1 MAFLDI
7 DPLLAVRLAAF
18 CLATGAVAGLLAG
31 MLGVGGGI
39 VVVPA
44 LYFVLG
50 QMGVDEAVRMQVAVG
65 TSLATIIPVSV
76 LSAKAHRARG
86 SVDEALLKV
95 WVAPALVGAILGT
108 AFATMVK
115 GAVLAAVFGA
125 IAMVVALQMMAKPGG
140 FAIRER
146 LPGNLGS
153 RTMAFLIGGFSAVMG
168 IGGGTLAV
176 PVLSLFSYP
185 IRLAVGTAATLGLFI
200 AVPATV
206 GMLAGGLLSGAPV
219 PPLSIGYVN
228 LVAFATVLPAQLV
241 CVKFGAKIAHT
252 ISQPALRRVF
262 GGVLAVVGARMLMS
276 LL

>member
-7 DPLLAVRLAAF
+7 DPLLAVRLAVF

-50 QMGVDEAVRMQVAVG
+50 QIGVDEAVRMQVAVG

-86 SVDEALLKV
+86 SVDEAVLKV
-95 WVAPALVGAILGT
+95 WVAPALVGAIVGT
-108 AFATMVK
+108 AFATLAK

-125 IAMVVALQMMAKPGG
+125 VAIVVALQMMAKPGG
-140 FAIRER
+140 FAIRDGM
-146 LPGNLGS
+146 PGNFGS
-153 RTMAFLIGGFSAVMG
+153 RTIALLIGGFSAVMG

-185 IRLAVGTAATLGLFI
+185 IRLAVGTAATLGLFVAI
-200 AVPATV
+200 PATA

-219 PPLSIGYVN
+219 PPLSLGYFN

-241 CVKFGAKIAHT
+241 FVNLGAKIAHA